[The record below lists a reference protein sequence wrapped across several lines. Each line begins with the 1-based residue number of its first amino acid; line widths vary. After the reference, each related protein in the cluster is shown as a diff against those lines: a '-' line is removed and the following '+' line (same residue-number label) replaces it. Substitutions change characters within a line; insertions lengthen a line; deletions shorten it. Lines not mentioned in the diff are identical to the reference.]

1 MDRISGFA
9 FDVMIVAGVAAIDI
23 KVLSDYVWLIM
34 VLCVVG
40 AIITL
45 IYVRIMTKLC
55 FKDFQHEAF
64 VVNFG
69 TLTGTASNGMIFL
82 RELDPNY
89 ETPTSDIFITSQLPA
104 MVFVAP
110 LLLLLNRSAESLT
123 GCYIALGIFI
133 GLFILYTLFLVL
145 SSKGIIFKKKKENS

>member
-9 FDVMIVAGVAAIDI
+9 FDVMIVAGVVAIDI

-123 GCYIALGIFI
+123 GCYIALGAFA
-133 GLFILYTLFLVL
+133 GLFTLYTVFLVL
-145 SSKGIIFKKKKENS
+145 SAKGIIFKKKKENS